1 MEQRFK
7 EVEQNQQSFSP
18 RKRPRS
24 SFEENEFQGPSTSST
39 AHSGDR
45 NFEDSEEELEA
56 NLEMDEHDNWSN
68 CSEEEE
74 EEIYQSAP
82 AKAEKNLTPKFIFK
96 KTQVHEIYSSIA
108 SISPPTSKYSSFTL
122 NISNRISR
130 LIKGI
135 QEHPTN
141 PTKFDIVSQDSTLNK
156 IFDHANTKY
165 VASDIPE
172 DCFKIP
178 TAARSSLQNAYKAL
192 SRHQQS
198 LKSAVLAAELA
209 KDKFKTEDDQ
219 EAQELVRIYILP
231 IENQIIN
238 IHETI
243 RRIRAISIPKY
254 IPPSIKKNLIA
265 APILPNSIWNISSQ
279 MQNRI
284 SSTRNDFFKKLS
296 FKRQSNYYE
305 QRDSRPFSSRGRGF
319 DRRSRPQSKGG
330 PFKRN
335 NSDSKFEHSK
345 QDRSRN

>member
-82 AKAEKNLTPKFIFK
+82 AKAEKILTPKFIFK
-96 KTQVHEIYSSIA
+96 KTQVREIYSSIS

-135 QEHPTN
+135 REHPTN
-141 PTKFDIVSQDSTLNK
+141 PTKFDIASQGSSLNK
-156 IFDHANTKY
+156 KFYYHANTSMWHQIFPKT
-165 VASDIPE
+165 VLK
-172 DCFKIP
+172 F
-178 TAARSSLQNAYKAL
+178 LQLHK
-192 SRHQQS
+192 
-198 LKSAVLAAELA
+198 V
-209 KDKFKTEDDQ
+209 
-219 EAQELVRIYILP
+219 
-231 IENQIIN
+231 
-238 IHETI
+238 
-243 RRIRAISIPKY
+243 
-254 IPPSIKKNLIA
+254 
-265 APILPNSIWNISSQ
+265 
-279 MQNRI
+279 
-284 SSTRNDFFKKLS
+284 
-296 FKRQSNYYE
+296 
-305 QRDSRPFSSRGRGF
+305 
-319 DRRSRPQSKGG
+319 
-330 PFKRN
+330 PFKMLINHYQDN
-335 NSDSKFEHSK
+335 NNHYNQQF
-345 QDRSRN
+345 